1 MAGQYLDIMKNIR
14 KLGFA
19 AAMALALPASV
30 IAHGP
35 AIAQTPPQLAAVS
48 AHLKAMKTMTADF
61 AQTAQNG
68 KTLTGKLTLA
78 RPGKIRF
85 QYQPGVPLLVVS
97 DGRSL
102 SMIDYQ
108 VAQVSRWPIKST
120 PLGVLLDPDR
130 DPARFARVLPAADP
144 NRVIIE
150 AKDPKHPEYGVM
162 TLAFRRDG
170 AGPAGLI
177 LQGWTVLDAQ
187 NNRTTVQLSNQRFN
201 VPVSDNSFRFRDPRP
216 SRPPGRG

>member
-1 MAGQYLDIMKNIR
+1 MAFAVAPLAHTMPMARAETASARTAGQ
-14 KLGFA
+14 
-19 AAMALALPASV
+19 LAD
-30 IAHGP
+30 
-35 AIAQTPPQLAAVS
+35 VS

-61 AQTAQNG
+61 SQTGQNG

-97 DGRSL
+97 DGKSL
-102 SMIDYQ
+102 TMIDYQ
-108 VAQVSRWPIKST
+108 VAQVSRWPVRST

-130 DPARFARVLPAADP
+130 DPARFAKVIPTADP
-144 NRVIIE
+144 TRLVVE

-162 TLAFRRDG
+162 TLAFRKSG
-170 AGPAGLI
+170 AGPAGLV

-187 NNRTTVQLSNQRFN
+187 NNRTTVTLTGQQFN
-201 VPVSDNSFRFRDPRP
+201 VPVSDNAFRFRDPRP
-216 SRPPGRG
+216 SRPPNRG

>member
-1 MAGQYLDIMKNIR
+1 MIGRWTIFRYCDQPLTVNPFYLQRRIGPALDKRAAALTWMRLMFTHGSMAGQYLDIMKNIR

-130 DPARFARVLPAADP
+130 DPARFARVLPEIGRASC
-144 NRVIIE
+144 
-150 AKDPKHPEYGVM
+150 
-162 TLAFRRDG
+162 RDSVC
-170 AGPAGLI
+170 
-177 LQGWTVLDAQ
+177 QYV
-187 NNRTTVQLSNQRFN
+187 
-201 VPVSDNSFRFRDPRP
+201 
-216 SRPPGRG
+216 